1 MTTGAAARS
10 HVLQTAERLVNNE
23 RNTQYDEPSA
33 DFARTAAMWTAY
45 FGIPVAMHDVAAAIA
60 MLKLSRIRHNPEH
73 VDNWIDLAGYAA
85 CGADV
90 ADAVNLED
98 AEPATVIR
106 WHDPS
111 DPLEIVPQPGHGDD
125 CAVCVANA
133 KYEGGYRWQER
144 PEGAR

>member
-45 FGIPVAMHDVAAAIA
+45 FGIPIAMHDVAAAIA
-60 MLKLSRIRHNPEH
+60 MLKLSRIRHNPDH
-73 VDNWIDLAGYAA
+73 LDNWVDLAGYAA

-90 ADAVNLED
+90 AGAVKDVLEAD
-98 AEPATVIR
+98 
-106 WHDPS
+106 
-111 DPLEIVPQPGHGDD
+111 
-125 CAVCVANA
+125 
-133 KYEGGYRWQER
+133 GGADI
-144 PEGAR
+144 PESAR

>member
-33 DFARTAAMWTAY
+33 DFARTAAMATAY
-45 FGIPVAMHDVAAAIA
+45 FGIPVAMHDVAAFMA
-60 MLKLSRIRHNPEH
+60 MLKLSRIRHNPDH

-90 ADAVNLED
+90 AGAVESSTARTPRPIED
-98 AEPATVIR
+98 AKNETP
-106 WHDPS
+106 
-111 DPLEIVPQPGHGDD
+111 PL
-125 CAVCVANA
+125 
-133 KYEGGYRWQER
+133 GYRWQER

>member
-33 DFARTAAMWTAY
+33 DFARTAGMWTAY
-45 FGIPVAMHDVAAAIA
+45 LGIPISMADVAMCMVLLKVARVRFA
-60 MLKLSRIRHNPEH
+60 PEH
-73 VDNWIDLAGYAA
+73 VDNYYDIAGYGA

-90 ADAVNLED
+90 AGAVNLG
-98 AEPATVIR
+98 PR
-106 WHDPS
+106 H
-111 DPLEIVPQPGHGDD
+111 DD
-125 CAVCVANA
+125 CALCEAETVIDADQSA
-133 KYEGGYRWQER
+133 PLGYRWQER

>member
-33 DFARTAAMWTAY
+33 DFARTAGMWSSY
-45 FGIPVAMHDVAAAIA
+45 LGIPISMADVAMCMVLLKVARVRFA
-60 MLKLSRIRHNPEH
+60 PGH
-73 VDNWIDLAGYAA
+73 VDNYYDIAGYGA

-90 ADAVNLED
+90 AGAVDLEEPTGWGVGPLIPFDRIFLPDEEYHKDAPPIED
-98 AEPATVIR
+98 ARHEA
-106 WHDPS
+106 
-111 DPLEIVPQPGHGDD
+111 
-125 CAVCVANA
+125 
-133 KYEGGYRWQER
+133 GYRWQER

>member
-33 DFARTAAMWTAY
+33 DFARTAGMWTAY
-45 FGIPVAMHDVAAAIA
+45 LGIPISMADVAMCMVLLKVARVRFA
-60 MLKLSRIRHNPEH
+60 PEH
-73 VDNWIDLAGYAA
+73 VDNYYDIAGYGA

-90 ADAVNLED
+90 AGAVDVNEYAD
-98 AEPATVIR
+98 SVQFT
-106 WHDPS
+106 D
-111 DPLEIVPQPGHGDD
+111 QYQHGDE
-125 CAVCVANA
+125 CQICVANRNDPTSYA
-133 KYEGGYRWQER
+133 QGEQTGGYRWQER